1 MNITEHQ
8 IIGHERLIE
17 ATDDTGFRALVAIHN
32 TNLGVAL
39 GGCRVKSYSS
49 YGEQLRDVLALS
61 KGMTYK
67 AALAGLPLGGG
78 KTTINAPVADKD
90 TLAKFAEVMDYINK
104 DGVQYITAGD
114 VGTGPEEVA
123 MLSRMT
129 DFVNGQHLGEDSGY
143 ATAFGVYM
151 AMMGAL
157 HFHHRGL
164 HKQSVGIM
172 GLGKVGLRL
181 NKFLHREAKSV
192 FVMDPSEDA
201 IKKAVNLYEATPVA
215 DKNTLIQHSTIYS
228 PNALGGDLDL
238 GTLELLSPGDIVCG
252 GANNQFYQ
260 DELDVAY
267 AGKGVTVVPDF
278 LANAGGIIIVKD
290 GMKDASYRDHDVMEK
305 LKGIMHTTVE
315 VLERAREEQH
325 TPMFIAQVM
334 AEERFNV

>member
-1 MNITEHQ
+1 MNLIDHQ
-8 IIGHERLIE
+8 VIGYERVVE
-17 ATDDTGFRALVAIHN
+17 ATDDTGFHAIVAIHN

-49 YGEQLRDVLALS
+49 RDEQLKDVLALS

-78 KTTINAPVADKD
+78 KATINAPVADKD
-90 TLAKFAEVMDYINK
+90 TLAKFAKVMDYINK
-104 DGVQYITAGD
+104 EGVIYITAGD

-143 ATAFGVYM
+143 ATAYGVYM

-157 HFHHRGL
+157 HFHHRGI

-192 FVMDPSEDA
+192 FVMDPDEEA
-201 IKKAVNLYEATPVA
+201 KRKAVNLYGSTRLPDKEA
-215 DKNTLIQHSTIYS
+215 LIRNSSIYS
-228 PNALGGDLDL
+228 PNALGGDLCT
-238 GTLELLSPGDIVCG
+238 GTLGMLTPGDIVCG
-252 GANNQFYQ
+252 GANNQFYS
-260 DELDVAY
+260 DGLDVAY
-267 AGKGVTVVPDF
+267 AGKGITVVPDF
-278 LANAGGIIIVKD
+278 LANAGGIIIVKA
-290 GMKDASYRDHDVMEK
+290 GMKDASYRDHDVMEQ

-315 VLERAREEQH
+315 VLERARDEKH
-325 TPMFIAQVM
+325 TPMFIANKM
-334 AEERFNV
+334 AEERFDV

>member
-1 MNITEHQ
+1 MNLIDHQ
-8 IIGHERLIE
+8 VIGYERVVE
-17 ATDDTGFRALVAIHN
+17 ATDDSGFRAIVAIHN
-32 TNLGVAL
+32 TKLGVAL
-39 GGCRVKSYSS
+39 GGCRVKSYADR
-49 YGEQLRDVLALS
+49 GEQLKDVLALS

-67 AALAGLPLGGG
+67 AALAGLTLGGG
-78 KTTINAPVADKD
+78 KATINAPVADKD
-90 TLAKFAEVMDYINK
+90 TLAKFAEVMDHINK
-104 DGVQYITAGD
+104 DGIQYITAGD

-123 MLSRMT
+123 LLSRMT
-129 DFVNGQHLGEDSGY
+129 KFVNGQHLGEDSGY

-151 AMMGAL
+151 AMLGAL

-192 FVMDPSEDA
+192 FVMDPSEEA
-201 IKKAVNLYEATPVA
+201 KRKAVNLYQATPVA
-215 DKNTLIQHSTIYS
+215 DKNTLIQNSTVYS

-238 GTLELLSPGDIVCG
+238 GTLELLRHGDIVCG

>member
-78 KTTINAPVADKD
+78 KATINAPVADKD

-114 VGTGPEEVA
+114 VGTGPQEVA
-123 MLSRMT
+123 LLARLT
-129 DFVNGQHLGEDSGY
+129 EFVNGQHLGEDSGY
-143 ATAFGVYM
+143 ATAYGVYM

-157 HFHHRGL
+157 QFHNRDIRQQQL
-164 HKQSVGIM
+164 CIN
-172 GLGKVGLRL
+172 GLGKVGMRL
-181 NKFLHREAKSV
+181 AKFTHREVKSL
-192 FVMDPSEDA
+192 FVTDIDKQRMQDA
-201 IKKAVNLYEATPVA
+201 MNLYQATRVMHK
-215 DKNTLIQHSTIYS
+215 DRLLQHATIYS

-238 GTLELLSPGDIVCG
+238 GTLDLLTAGDIVCG
-252 GANNQFYQ
+252 GANNQFY
-260 DELDVAY
+260 DKEFDVAY
-267 AGKGVTVVPDF
+267 AGKGVTVVPDY
-278 LANAGGIIIVKD
+278 LANAGGIIIVKE
-290 GMKDASYRDHDVMEK
+290 GMKDGSYRDPDVLEK
-305 LKGIMHTTVE
+305 LKGVMHTTIE
-315 VLERAREEQH
+315 VLERARDEKH
-325 TPMFIAQVM
+325 TPMFIANKM